1 MILEA
6 REREI
11 KTLVIAGD
19 FLNFDSLSQYDPK
32 QQEAGLEREINEA
45 VGVMRILL
53 ETFKDIYYI
62 WGNHD
67 ARLHKALSYK
77 LQFRHAMRLVFGDLG
92 SAAIDR
98 ITFSNLDHCYVQGAS
113 GGVPWYV
120 CHPASYSRVPLSQG
134 RRLAAKHGMSV
145 VTAHSHHCAMGPA
158 ENGKHI
164 VVEAGGF
171 FDAESTAY
179 LQRSS
184 TFPTWVPG
192 YLILDERGKPTLR
205 SPLYD

>member
-1 MILEA
+1 
-6 REREI
+6 
-11 KTLVIAGD
+11 VIAGD

-53 ETFKDIYYI
+53 ETFEDIYYI

-92 SAAIDR
+92 SNWLLTGSPSPIS
-98 ITFSNLDHCYVQGAS
+98 IIVTFREQPD
-113 GGVPWYV
+113 VPWYV

-134 RRLAAKHGMSV
+134 RRLAAKHG
-145 VTAHSHHCAMGPA
+145 
-158 ENGKHI
+158 
-164 VVEAGGF
+164 
-171 FDAESTAY
+171 
-179 LQRSS
+179 
-184 TFPTWVPG
+184 
-192 YLILDERGKPTLR
+192 
-205 SPLYD
+205 